1 MIHWLKEFLQKF
13 VEVIQ
18 SINASL
24 HGASPLKIILTTTI
38 VVALL
43 PKVYQSVQ
51 PRWGETER
59 EKAGRLTLNIPFIN
73 SKYNE
78 EFQKNLDKFRESTL
92 EKWKAF
98 GEPVTEIPEKGWSE
112 EELVALIDRYSQI
125 TNKGLKNKYL
135 SGTVYSKCLEE
146 ERGEG
151 SVLSLALSPEGNSG
165 GGSFTEIT
173 AKLRKIFP
181 LAFAKS
187 YLWNSLHSDE
197 FAVASFIDYQVV
209 RMVGDMF
216 GGEKNE
222 VMGFVTSGGTES
234 LMLAARS
241 YRDWGIKNRGHAPG
255 EGVIIAGKSVHA
267 SIMKASS
274 AYFIRTVLVDTD
286 ESGAIDIPQL
296 KKVLNEYG
304 NSVVAI
310 VGSAPSYPTGKVDPI
325 REMAALAKKCGCG
338 MHVDSCLGGFVINN
352 LKNYETDYLKMPGVT
367 SLSADT
373 HKNGWAPKGSSVL
386 VTKDFGDQNLAYY
399 SFYSIP
405 EWSGGVYGT
414 PKDAG
419 SQSAVQ
425 SFNAFLAMLAIG
437 QDGYKQIA
445 SEISSMTQQIA
456 EKVKQF
462 DGKLKLLNEPEVNVV
477 AFTIDEE
484 WGLEKG
490 ATYAF
495 AHEMSKRGV
504 VLNTLK
510 DDAVHFCVTGR
521 VIGNKDLLLSFEVAV
536 TDSLRAVKR
545 LNDKFTLSGERF
557 PGDAGMYC
565 ALEAALSPKKKDL
578 SVGKYAE
585 NFLLGEQGSKD
596 AVRTYFLGQQDPYQK
611 M

>member
-1 MIHWLKEFLQKF
+1 MIQWLKQFSQKF
-13 VEVIQ
+13 VSSFQ
-18 SINASL
+18 SINSSL
-24 HGASPLKIILTTTI
+24 HGASPLKIILGTTLTI
-38 VVALL
+38 VLL
-43 PKVYQSVQ
+43 PKVYECAQ
-51 PRWGETER
+51 PRWGESGR
-59 EKAGRLTLNIPFIN
+59 EKAGRLALSIPFVK
-73 SKYNE
+73 SKYDE
-78 EFQKNLDKFRESTL
+78 EFYKNLDKFRESTQK
-92 EKWKAF
+92 KWEVF
-98 GEPVTEIPEKGWSE
+98 GDPVTSIPEKGWSE

-135 SGTVYSKCLEE
+135 SGTVYSRCLEE
-146 ERGEG
+146 DTLDSSLSHADVSDGNFREG
-151 SVLSLALSPEGNSG
+151 PFG
-165 GGSFTEIT
+165 EIT
-173 AKLRKIFP
+173 KKLCKIFP
-181 LAFAKS
+181 LAFEKS

-209 RMVGDMF
+209 RMVADMF

-286 ESGAIDIPQL
+286 EAGTLDISQV
-296 KKVLNEYG
+296 KEALNHYG
-304 NSVVAI
+304 SSVVAI

-325 REMAALAKKCGCG
+325 VELATLAKEYGCG
-338 MHVDSCLGGFVINN
+338 MHVDACLGGFVINN
-352 LKNYETDYLKMPGVT
+352 LKGYETDYLKIPGVS

-386 VTKDFGDQNLAYY
+386 VCKDFGDQNLAYY

-437 QDGYKQIA
+437 QDGYEQIA
-445 SEISSMTQQIA
+445 SEISSTTRKVA
-456 EKVKQF
+456 EKVKLF
-462 DGKLKLLNEPEVNVV
+462 EGKLQLLNEPEVNVV
-477 AFTIDEE
+477 AFRIDEK

-495 AHEMSKRGV
+495 AHEMAKRGV

-521 VIGNKDLLLSFEVAV
+521 VIGNDNLLLSFEVAV
-536 TDSLRAVKR
+536 EDSLLEVKR
-545 LNDKFTLSGERF
+545 LNDKLKLSGEKF

-565 ALEAALSPKKKDL
+565 ALEAALSPKKQEL

-585 NFLLGEQGSKD
+585 NLLLGEQGAKD
-596 AVRTYFLGQQDPYQK
+596 AVRTYFLGQLDPYHK
-611 M
+611 I